1 MRQEI
6 IEAAGRIEGR
16 VRRTP
21 TLEIAAGEL
30 AEMPVIL
37 KLEQMQHGGSFKCR
51 GAFNTLLSAALP
63 SSGVIAASGG
73 NHGIAVA
80 LAARSLGVMAEIFV
94 PTISSRVKLRKLA
107 ALGARVHETGR
118 DYAEALD
125 AMRERQATTGA
136 LDVHAYDQP
145 TVVAGQGTLAREL
158 DKQAPDVSEV
168 LIAVGGGGL
177 IGGALGWFEDR
188 KSVIAVEPEGAPTLG
203 HALEAGEPVDV
214 EVGGIAADSLGARRI
229 GRICFDLSRR
239 YGTERVAVTDDAI
252 RHARDWL
259 FEHCRI
265 IAEPGGA
272 TALAALMS
280 GAVEPSGKGPVAV
293 VVCGG
298 NASLHDLEH

>member
-1 MRQEI
+1 MRQAI
-6 IEAAGRIEGR
+6 TEAAGRIEGR

-30 AEMPVIL
+30 AEVPVIL

-51 GAFNTLLSAALP
+51 GAFNTLLSATLP

-80 LAARSLGVMAEIFV
+80 LAARSLGVAAEIFV
-94 PTISSRVKLRKLA
+94 PTISSRVKVRKLA
-107 ALGARVHETGR
+107 ALGARVHEVGR
-118 DYAEALD
+118 DYAEALE

-158 DKQAPDVSEV
+158 DEQAPDVSEV

-229 GRICFDLSRR
+229 GRICFDLARR
-239 YGTERVAVTDDAI
+239 FGTERVAVTDEAI
-252 RHARDWL
+252 RHAQGWL

-265 IAEPGGA
+265 MAEPGGA

-280 GAVEPSGKGPVAV
+280 GAVVPSGKGPVAV